1 MTNNFGDVIAME
13 RKRRFTLNQD
23 KYKQWEEFVA
33 NNYEEIYSNKDIYEV
48 LHTRNSPNYVVTVLL
63 TEQSGMQE
71 FLEGL
76 M

>member
-33 NNYEEIYSNKDIYEV
+33 NNYEEIYQ
-48 LHTRNSPNYVVTVLL
+48 LL
-63 TEQSGMQE
+63 WRHIPGHR
-71 FLEGL
+71 
-76 M
+76 